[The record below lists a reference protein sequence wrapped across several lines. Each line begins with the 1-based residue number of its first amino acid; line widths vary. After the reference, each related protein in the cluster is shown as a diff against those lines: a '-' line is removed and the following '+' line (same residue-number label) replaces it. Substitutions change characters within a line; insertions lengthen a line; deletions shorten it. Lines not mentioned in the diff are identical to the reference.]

1 MHRGFHGADRQ
12 ETHRGTEAMERVM
25 TGSTASGGR
34 YGEDLFE
41 PEHPQEAERIDAAA
55 LVYDPVTTSRLR
67 ALGSGPGGRC
77 LEVGAGTG
85 TVVRWLLERAGAAE
99 VVALDRDTGGLETL
113 ADPRVQLVTA
123 DLRDENLDL
132 GGFDLIHARFVLMH
146 LPERR
151 QLVSRLARWLNPGGW
166 LVLGDAVEVPNPL
179 DASSAYRRTMDA
191 MWQALRTTIGTDTS
205 DIPAYPH
212 FLREEGLQNVGGELR
227 CPPLVAD
234 GPLARFWSETWNRMR
249 PALEET
255 GRVDSAVIDE
265 AVAYLASPRL
275 AELGPGLMIAWGQR
289 P

>member
-1 MHRGFHGADRQ
+1 
-12 ETHRGTEAMERVM
+12 M
-25 TGSTASGGR
+25 TGSTASGGH
-34 YGEDLFE
+34 YGQDLFE

-55 LVYDPVTTSRLR
+55 LVYDPVTTGRLR
-67 ALGSGPGGRC
+67 ALGTGPGSRC

-85 TVVRWLLERAGAAE
+85 TVVRWLLEEAGAAE
-99 VVALDRDTGGLETL
+99 VVALDRDTSGLEAL
-113 ADPRVQLVTA
+113 AGPGVRLVTT

-132 GGFDLIHARFVLMH
+132 GTFDLIHARFVLMH

-179 DASSAYRRTMDA
+179 DSSSAYRRTMDA

-205 DIPAYPH
+205 GITAYPH
-212 FLREEGLQNVGGELR
+212 FLREEGLQNVAGELI

-265 AVAYLASPRL
+265 AVDYLASPRL
-275 AELGPGLMIAWGQR
+275 AELGPGMMIAWGQR
-289 P
+289 R